1 MGSKKAPKNKYVTKS
16 HLSERKFGELPRL
29 FRADATALSA
39 ASPTGLNRDTANR
52 HHGMPRAHS
61 AEACEADSPFD
72 GEAEADESHFGAR
85 RARGARGRGARGEA
99 IVSGP
104 PKRGGEVCTR
114 IVPDVTRGTSTRVI
128 EGKASKDPIMC
139 TGGFAPPCDGLV
151 DWGCKHHYG
160 VSRGESEFAGR
171 GNPGDRIDGIEG
183 FWGYAKN
190 RLVRYQGVP
199 KEDFYLHLRECEFR
213 FNMRG
218 RDMYRF
224 MLRELRERP
233 LN

>member
-1 MGSKKAPKNKYVTKS
+1 MGSKKAPKNKYVKKS
-16 HLSERKFGELPRL
+16 HLSERKFRELLRL
-29 FRADATALSA
+29 FCADLTALSA
-39 ASPTGLNRDTANR
+39 ASLTGRNRNTVNR
-52 HHGMPRAHS
+52 HHGMPRARI

-72 GEAEADESHFGAR
+72 GEVEADESHFGAR
-85 RARGARGRGARGEA
+85 RARGVRGRGARGET
-99 IVSGP
+99 IVFGL
-104 PKRGGEVCTR
+104 PKRGGKVCTR
-114 IVPDVTRGTSTRVI
+114 IVPDVTRETLMQVI

-139 TGGFAPPCDGLV
+139 TGRFASCDGLV
-151 DWGCKHHYG
+151 DWGCRHHCR
-160 VSRGESEFAGR
+160 VSRGENESVER
-171 GNPGDRIDGIEG
+171 GNPGNRINGIEG

-190 RLVRYQGVP
+190 GLVKYQGMP
-199 KEDFYLHLRECEFR
+199 EEDFYLHLKECESR

>member
-1 MGSKKAPKNKYVTKS
+1 MSSKKAPKNKHVTKS
-16 HLSERKFGELPRL
+16 HLSERKFRELPRL

-39 ASPTGLNRDTANR
+39 APPTGLNRNTASR
-52 HHGMPRAHS
+52 HHGMPRARI
-61 AEACEADSPFD
+61 AEACGADSPLD

-99 IVSGP
+99 IVFGP
-104 PKRGGEVCTR
+104 PKRGGKVCTR

-128 EGKASKDPIMC
+128 EGRASKDPIMC
-139 TGGFAPPCDGLV
+139 TGGFAPCDGLV
-151 DWGCKHHYG
+151 GWGCERHCR
-160 VSRGESEFAGR
+160 VSRGEDGSVER

-183 FWGYAKN
+183 FWGHAKN
-190 RLVRYQGVP
+190 GPVKYQGVP
-199 KEDFYLHLRECEFR
+199 EEDFYLHLRECEFR

-233 LN
+233 LS

>member
-1 MGSKKAPKNKYVTKS
+1 MGSKKAPRNKYVKDS
-16 HLSERKFGELPRL
+16 HLSERKFRELPRP

-39 ASPTGLNRDTANR
+39 ASPTGLNRDTVNR
-52 HHGMPRAHS
+52 HHGMPRARI

-72 GEAEADESHFGAR
+72 GEVEAGESHFGAR

-99 IVSGP
+99 IVSGL
-104 PKRGGEVCTR
+104 PKRGGKVCTR
-114 IVPDVTRGTSTRVI
+114 IVPDVTRGTLMQVVG
-128 EGKASKDPIMC
+128 GKASKDPIMC
-139 TGGFAPPCDGLV
+139 TGGFASCDGLV
-151 DWGCKHHYG
+151 DWGCRHHCR
-160 VSRGESEFAGR
+160 VSRGENESVER
-171 GNPGDRIDGIEG
+171 ENPGNRINGIES

-190 RLVRYQGVP
+190 GLVKYQGMP
-199 KEDFYLHLRECEFR
+199 EEDFYLHLKECESR
-213 FNMRG
+213 FDMRE

>member
-1 MGSKKAPKNKYVTKS
+1 MGGKKAPKNKYVKDS

-39 ASPTGLNRDTANR
+39 ASPTGPNRDTANR
-52 HHGMPRAHS
+52 HHGMPRARS

-85 RARGARGRGARGEA
+85 RARGARGRGARGKT
-99 IVSGP
+99 IVFGL
-104 PKRGGEVCTR
+104 PKRGGKVYAR
-114 IVPDVTRGTSTRVI
+114 IVPDVTRGTLMQAI
-128 EGKASKDPIMC
+128 EGKASKDSIMC
-139 TGGFAPPCDGLV
+139 TDGFASCDGLV
-151 DWGCKHHYG
+151 DWGCKRRY
-160 VSRGESEFAGR
+160 RAGR
-171 GNPGDRIDGIEG
+171 GEDESVERENPGDRIDGIES
-183 FWGYAKN
+183 FWGYAKD
-190 RLVRYQGVP
+190 RLVKYQGIP
-199 KEDFYLHLRECEFR
+199 KEDLYLHLRECEFG

-218 RDMYRF
+218 RDMCRF